1 MRISLK
7 QISIFIVIVSY
18 LILEGYLF
26 SFFLRLFMFKI
37 KIKISFSLIKLF
49 KGIFVIKDHHS
60 IKNWI
65 TYKWQGFFKQRL
77 QRFQEIFNINDIT
90 IITMVSLYWDHG
102 IYLPHFCYHLGLSI
116 VGNCWACLSELEI
129 APKPLTSCTAIALTV
144 AKEKRVYHDSP
155 YATKSRE
162 GIMEFMLINHPL
174 DCPVC
179 DQGGDCDLQDLSTK
193 AGPVKW
199 RFYK

>member
-1 MRISLK
+1 M
-7 QISIFIVIVSY
+7 
-18 LILEGYLF
+18 
-26 SFFLRLFMFKI
+26 
-37 KIKISFSLIKLF
+37 
-49 KGIFVIKDHHS
+49 
-60 IKNWI
+60 
-65 TYKWQGFFKQRL
+65 
-77 QRFQEIFNINDIT
+77 
-90 IITMVSLYWDHG
+90 
-102 IYLPHFCYHLGLSI
+102 
-116 VGNCWACLSELEI
+116 GNCWACLSELEI

-199 RFYK
+199 RFYKLKRAVEDKSLGPIVKTVMTRCIHCTRCIRFYKEVSGDSELGLLLRSSLTEVGTYIKNVPLLSELSGNIINICPVGIILIP

>member
-1 MRISLK
+1 
-7 QISIFIVIVSY
+7 
-18 LILEGYLF
+18 
-26 SFFLRLFMFKI
+26 
-37 KIKISFSLIKLF
+37 
-49 KGIFVIKDHHS
+49 
-60 IKNWI
+60 
-65 TYKWQGFFKQRL
+65 
-77 QRFQEIFNINDIT
+77 
-90 IITMVSLYWDHG
+90 MVSLYWDHG

-199 RFYK
+199 RFYKLKRAVEDKSLGPIVKTVMTRCIHCTRCIRFYKESIWWFRIRSSS